1 MDVTQIKEI
10 IKRELPALVRADV
23 EMQQFI
29 LQLSRMQFADKI
41 ETESRFDRLLAE
53 LQRDREAQDRKWAEN
68 QETLRRDREAQD
80 QKWDEQ
86 DRKWEE
92 NQKVINQMLQEIQ
105 GLSRKH
111 DSTIGAL
118 GARWGLRTEQSFRN
132 ALKAILEESFAV
144 EVQNVT
150 EFDAEG
156 FVFRHPDQVELDI
169 IIKDGMLIICEIKSS
184 MSRSEMYTF
193 DRKVAFYEKKHQ
205 QKVSRKLVISP
216 MVDAYALPVAQK
228 LGIEVYSYAEEVE
241 GVESQA

>member
-1 MDVTQIKEI
+1 MVGRFFSSPLRPADPDNRSQKMDVTQIKEI
-10 IKRELPALVRADV
+10 IKQELPALVRADV

-29 LQLSRMQFADKI
+29 LQLSRMQFADKV

-53 LQRDREAQDRKWAEN
+53 LQRDREEQNQKWA
-68 QETLRRDREAQD
+68 
-80 QKWDEQ
+80 
-86 DRKWEE
+86 E

-118 GARWGLRTEQSFRN
+118 GARWGLHSEQSFRN
-132 ALKAILEESFAV
+132 GLKAILEESFAV

-193 DRKVAFYEKKHQ
+193 DRKVTFYEKKRQ
-205 QKVSRKLVISP
+205 QKATRKLVISP

-228 LGIEVYSYAEEVE
+228 LGIEVYSYAEEVA
-241 GVESQA
+241 GLESQA